1 MGTAEDEAT
10 AVINEFYDALEA
22 LLRGRGTAAMEE
34 IWHHTDYATT
44 SHPFGSWARGWTE
57 VKVNWEEGAAVFGVY
72 KGHESRSDRIGGIHD
87 LKVVVLGDAAY
98 GTGTYRSKLY
108 MSNGGELDL
117 CLNCTNIVHRI
128 DGVWK
133 IVHHHADQAKPD
145 WQSAI
150 GDMVAV
156 GHS

>member
-1 MGTAEDEAT
+1 MGAAEDEVT
-10 AVINEFYDALEA
+10 EVIHQFYDALED
-22 LLRGRGTAAMEE
+22 LLRGRGTAAMDE

-72 KGHESRSDRIGGIHD
+72 QGHGNRGDRIGGIHE

-98 GTGTYRSKLY
+98 GTGTYRSKLG
-108 MSNGGELDL
+108 S
-117 CLNCTNIVHRI
+117 
-128 DGVWK
+128 VWK
-133 IVHHHADQAKPD
+133 IVHHHADQAKPE
-145 WQSAI
+145 WQAAI

>member
-1 MGTAEDEAT
+1 MGSAEDDVT
-10 AVINEFYDALEA
+10 KVIHQFYDALEE
-22 LLRGRGTAAMEE
+22 LLRSQSIGSMIE

-72 KGHESRSDRIGGIHD
+72 KGHANRTDKIGGIHD
-87 LKVVVLGDAAY
+87 LKVVVLGDTAY
-98 GTGTYRSKLY
+98 GTGIYRSKLY
-108 MSNGGELDL
+108 MSARELEL
-117 CLNCTNIVHRI
+117 SLNCTNIVHRI

-133 IVHHHADQAKPD
+133 IVHHHADQAQPD
-145 WQSAI
+145 WQAAI
-150 GDMVAV
+150 GRMVGS

>member
-1 MGTAEDEAT
+1 MGSAEDDVT
-10 AVINEFYDALEA
+10 KVIYKFYDALED
-22 LLRGRGTAAMEE
+22 LLRARGTAAMDE

-57 VKVNWEEGAAVFGVY
+57 VKVNWDEGAAVFGVY
-72 KGHESRSDRIGGIHD
+72 KGHEHRSDRIGGIHD

-98 GTGTYRSKLY
+98 GTGIYRSKLY
-108 MSNGGELDL
+108 MSDGGELNL
-117 CLNCTNIVHRI
+117 SLNCTNIVHRI

-133 IVHHHADQAKPD
+133 IVHHHADQAQLD
-145 WQSAI
+145 WQAAI
-150 GDMVAV
+150 GAMVAA